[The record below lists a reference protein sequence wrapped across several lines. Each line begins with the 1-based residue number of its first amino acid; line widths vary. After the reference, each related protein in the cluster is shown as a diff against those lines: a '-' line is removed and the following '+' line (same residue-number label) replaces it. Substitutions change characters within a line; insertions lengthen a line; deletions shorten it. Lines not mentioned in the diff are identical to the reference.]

1 MTAPVPHWNHNASQW
16 QLLTSPLRPCAED
29 ISLYAA
35 GLTHWRNARGVSASR
50 VLLLGV
56 TQELRAMPWPADADL
71 LACDRSLAMIRTI
84 WPLAAFGGAGAAP
97 VCADW
102 RALPL
107 PAASRNIAIGDG
119 SASALA
125 TLADLRLAA
134 REIER
139 VLEPGGALVL
149 RLFLR
154 PAIAES
160 IEQVVAEA
168 AAGRI
173 GSFHAFKWRLLMA
186 VQRDAN
192 EGVRLGDAWDAFEA
206 YFADRAALARDTGW
220 APEAI
225 DTIDTYRNAD
235 GRYCFHTLDEF
246 AEAIAPAF
254 SLLSVDHPRYELG
267 ERCPLVVARRRA

>member
-1 MTAPVPHWNHNASQW
+1 MTTPAPHWNRNAMQW
-16 QLLTSPLRPCAED
+16 QLLGSPLRPCAAD
-29 ISLYAA
+29 VALYAA
-35 GLTHWRNARGVSASR
+35 GLRRWRGESGDSASR

-56 TQELRAMPWPADADL
+56 TQELRAMAWPADTDL
-71 LACDRSLAMIRTI
+71 LACDRSPAMIRAL
-84 WPLAAFGGAGAAP
+84 WSLAAFGGARAAP

-107 PAASRNIAIGDG
+107 PAASRNVAIGDG

-125 TLADLRLAA
+125 TLADLRIAA
-134 REIER
+134 GEIER
-139 VLEPGGALVL
+139 VLVPGGALIL

-154 PAIAES
+154 PEIAES
-160 IEQVVAEA
+160 LELVAQEA

-192 EGVRLGDAWDAFEA
+192 EGVRLGAAWDAFETH
-206 YFADRAALARDTGW
+206 FADRAALARQTGW

-225 DTIDTYRNAD
+225 ATIDTYRNAD

-246 AEAIAPAF
+246 AAAIAPAF
-254 SLLSVDHPRYELG
+254 GLVSADYPGYELG
-267 ERCPLVVARRRA
+267 ERCPLIVARRRA

>member
-1 MTAPVPHWNHNASQW
+1 MTTPAPHWNRNAVQW
-16 QLLTSPLRPCAED
+16 QLLSSPLRPCAED
-29 ISLYAA
+29 VALYLA
-35 GLTHWRNARGVSASR
+35 GLQRWRAEHGECTDR

-56 TQELRAMPWPADADL
+56 TQELRAMVWPADTDL
-71 LACDRSLAMIRTI
+71 LACDRSLAMIHAI
-84 WPLAAFGGAGAAP
+84 WPLAPFGGAHAAP

-134 REIER
+134 SEIER
-139 VLEPGGALVL
+139 VLVPGGALIL

-154 PAIAES
+154 PAITETLP
-160 IEQVVAEA
+160 QVAREA

-192 EGVRLGDAWDAFEA
+192 EGVRLGDAWDAFQA
-206 YFADRAALARDTGW
+206 HFADRATLARQTGW

-225 DTIDTYRNAD
+225 ATIDTYRNAD

-246 AEAIAPAF
+246 AAAIAPAF
-254 SLLSVDHPRYELG
+254 RLMSVEYPAYELG
-267 ERCPLVVARRRA
+267 ERCPLIVARRRA

>member
-1 MTAPVPHWNHNASQW
+1 MPAPHWNRNATQW
-16 QLLTSPLRPCAED
+16 QLLASPLRPCAQD
-29 ISLYAA
+29 VALYSA
-35 GLTHWRNARGVSASR
+35 GLQRWRAEHDGGNDR

-56 TQELRAMPWPADADL
+56 TQELRAMGWPADADL
-71 LACDRSLAMIRTI
+71 LACDRSLAMIRAI
-84 WPLAAFGGAGAAP
+84 WPLAAFGGAHAAP

-139 VLEPGGALVL
+139 VLVPGGALVL

-154 PAIAES
+154 PTIPES
-160 IEQVVAEA
+160 LLQVAQEA

-186 VQRDAN
+186 VQRGAN
-192 EGVRLGDAWDAFEA
+192 EGVRLGDAWDAFA
-206 YFADRAALARDTGW
+206 AHFADRAVLARQTGW

-225 DTIDTYRNAD
+225 DTIDTYRDAD
-235 GRYCFHTLDEF
+235 GRYCFHTLEEF
-246 AEAIAPAF
+246 AAAIAPAF
-254 SLLSVDHPRYELG
+254 SLMSVDYPAYELG
-267 ERCPLVVARRRA
+267 ERCPLIVARRRA

>member
-1 MTAPVPHWNHNASQW
+1 MTTPTPHWNRNATQW
-16 QLLTSPLRPCAED
+16 QLLASPLRPCAED
-29 ISLYAA
+29 VALYSA
-35 GLTHWRNARGVSASR
+35 GLQRWRSQSGDFSSR

-56 TQELRAMPWPADADL
+56 TQELRAMDWSVDTDL
-71 LACDRSLAMIRTI
+71 LACDRSLAMIRAI
-84 WPLAAFGGAGAAP
+84 WPLAAFGGAHAAP

-107 PAASRNIAIGDG
+107 PAGSRNIAIGDG

-134 REIER
+134 GEIER
-139 VLEPGGALVL
+139 VLVPGGALIL

-154 PAIAES
+154 PALTES
-160 IEQVVAEA
+160 LELVAREA

-192 EGVRLGDAWDAFEA
+192 EGVRLGDAWDAFRA
-206 YFADRAALARDTGW
+206 NFADRAALARQTGW

-225 DTIDTYRNAD
+225 ATIDTYRNAD

-246 AEAIAPAF
+246 AAAIAPAF
-254 SLLSVDHPRYELG
+254 SLLSVDYPGYELG
-267 ERCPLVVARRRA
+267 ERCPLIVARRRA